1 LRKHVCER
9 VARIEERLPGNDL
22 LSIGQREDNLRHHVQ
37 MPNDS
42 KQMLSTSPPRCEP
55 ILDRPLAGSGP
66 PHDRLHGLMAVAQF
80 RP

>member
-1 LRKHVCER
+1 
-9 VARIEERLPGNDL
+9 
-22 LSIGQREDNLRHHVQ
+22 